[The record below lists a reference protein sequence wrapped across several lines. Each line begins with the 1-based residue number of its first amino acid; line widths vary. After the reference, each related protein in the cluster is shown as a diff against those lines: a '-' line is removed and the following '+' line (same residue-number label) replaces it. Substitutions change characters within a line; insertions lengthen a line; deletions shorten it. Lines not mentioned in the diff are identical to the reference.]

1 MSGRKLRNLVLLVL
15 AAGLAYWIYE
25 TRPTLPGVVDAVTRP
40 LMGSRAAVDA
50 SERNRIV
57 GDASQAIADQ
67 LDSRIGKLHE
77 GMTRND
83 VQELLGDPDRVETA
97 KGEDGVLETR
107 WDYKEAR
114 RTLVFRE
121 GRVVSIVVR

>member
-15 AAGLAYWIYE
+15 AAGLAYWIY
-25 TRPTLPGVVDAVTRP
+25 TKRPTLPGVVDAVTRP

-57 GDASQAIADQ
+57 GDASQVIADQ
-67 LDSRIGKLHE
+67 QDSKIGRLHE

-83 VQELLGDPDRVETA
+83 VRDLLGDPDRITTTRA
-97 KGEDGVLETR
+97 EDGVQETR
-107 WDYKEAR
+107 WDYREAR
-114 RTLVFRE
+114 RILVFRE
-121 GRVVSIVVR
+121 DRLVSIVVR